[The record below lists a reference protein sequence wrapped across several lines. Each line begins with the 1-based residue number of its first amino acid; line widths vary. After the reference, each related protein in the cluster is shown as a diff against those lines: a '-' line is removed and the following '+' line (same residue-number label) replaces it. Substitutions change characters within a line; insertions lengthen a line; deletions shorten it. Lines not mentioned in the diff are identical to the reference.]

1 VIAHQTCLDVTGAG
15 VEPPTADERKMSIE
29 ERFHRFHAQ
38 NPWVYREIV
47 SMALKAKGLGRKRI
61 GMKQIFEVIRW
72 NHAIQTRGENVKL
85 NNNYSSRY
93 ARLIERQE
101 PDLRDLFETRELKSI
116 RARRHGS
123 QLKLFRATERPL
135 PCWTWKNG
143 VFSGL
148 GCETMERLSFITNGV
163 SRHIGWNCHALKR
176 GFVAT
181 AAERPEDGATTNGIS
196 VATTATSLTWQDND

>member
-1 VIAHQTCLDVTGAG
+1 MIAHQTCLDVTGAG

-29 ERFHRFHAQ
+29 ERFQKFHSQ

-47 SMALKAKGLGRKRI
+47 SMARKAKELGRKRI
-61 GMKQIFEVIRW
+61 GMKQIFEIIRW

-116 RARRHGS
+116 
-123 QLKLFRATERPL
+123 
-135 PCWTWKNG
+135 
-143 VFSGL
+143 
-148 GCETMERLSFITNGV
+148 
-163 SRHIGWNCHALKR
+163 
-176 GFVAT
+176 
-181 AAERPEDGATTNGIS
+181 
-196 VATTATSLTWQDND
+196 

>member
-1 VIAHQTCLDVTGAG
+1 MIAHQTCLDVTGAG

-116 RARRHGS
+116 
-123 QLKLFRATERPL
+123 
-135 PCWTWKNG
+135 
-143 VFSGL
+143 
-148 GCETMERLSFITNGV
+148 
-163 SRHIGWNCHALKR
+163 
-176 GFVAT
+176 
-181 AAERPEDGATTNGIS
+181 
-196 VATTATSLTWQDND
+196 